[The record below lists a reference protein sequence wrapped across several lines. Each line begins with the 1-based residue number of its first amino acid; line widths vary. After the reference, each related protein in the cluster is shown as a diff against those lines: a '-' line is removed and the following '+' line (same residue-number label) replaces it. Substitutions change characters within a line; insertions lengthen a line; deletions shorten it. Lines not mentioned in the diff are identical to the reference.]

1 MEMTELT
8 NNELRGVKEQLE
20 SKVEDNEDQKMS
32 IENVKQ
38 LNKMLQAEKQV
49 LSAKLEKLRK
59 VTVKVPELQ
68 QELDMLR

>member
-1 MEMTELT
+1 
-8 NNELRGVKEQLE
+8 
-20 SKVEDNEDQKMS
+20 MS